1 MSQLE
6 KHLLFKSLNSL
17 LIIASDIEAITHS
30 HHALQVTISMGEPF
44 TFTCGS
50 GEPGLFQDGLFQGVI
65 VGADIE
71 HSLQGTNGQ
80 YVTLLLDP
88 ELHPVKHILGFHQTT
103 GFVEVDDKR
112 LALIRTFIQ
121 SLISDQVSETKS
133 KIENPIEH
141 LMSILSQ
148 SDCQQALDARIEK
161 LIHYIA
167 HAEHKMADIEELA
180 QVVGL
185 SSGRLIHLFKDEVG
199 IPIRRY
205 LLWQRLLDAC
215 AYASLHAH
223 NQLNCDGKSDMSLT
237 DAAHQAGFTD
247 SAHFSRTF
255 KAMFGLH
262 PSSFIK
268 KSHMIQSQKSGH

>member
-1 MSQLE
+1 MPQLE

-17 LIIASDIEAITHS
+17 LIIATDIEAITHS

-44 TFTCGS
+44 NFTCEEA
-50 GEPGLFQDGLFQGVI
+50 EPALYQGVI

-71 HSLQGTNGQ
+71 HSLQGRNGQ

-88 ELHPVKHILGFHQTT
+88 ELHPVKHILGNHQTS
-103 GFVEVDDKR
+103 GFAQIDENR
-112 LALIRTFIQ
+112 LTQMRDFIQ
-121 SLISDQVSETKS
+121 FLIADQASKTKS
-133 KIENPIEH
+133 KIENPIAA

-148 SDCQQALDARIEK
+148 SDCQQALDSRIETV
-161 LIHYIA
+161 IGYIA
-167 HAEHKMADIEELA
+167 KAEHKMADVEELA
-180 QVVGL
+180 QVVAL
-185 SSGRLIHLFKDEVG
+185 SSGRLIHLFKQEVG

-223 NQLNCDGKSDMSLT
+223 DEMNCDGKSDLSLT

-268 KSHMIQSQKSGH
+268 KSHMIKATNDITL

>member
-1 MSQLE
+1 MPQLE

-44 TFTCGS
+44 NFTCEEA
-50 GEPGLFQDGLFQGVI
+50 EPALYQGVI

-71 HSLQGTNGQ
+71 HSLQGRNGQ

-103 GFVEVDDKR
+103 GFVEIDNKR
-112 LALIRTFIQ
+112 LGQMRAFIQ
-121 SLISDQVSETKS
+121 QLIKAQTGETDLV
-133 KIENPIEH
+133 IEDPIEQ

-148 SDCQQALDARIEK
+148 SDCQQSLDSRVEK
-161 LIHYIA
+161 LIQYIA
-167 HAEHKMADIEELA
+167 QAEHKMADIEELA

-215 AYASLHAH
+215 AYASLHSH
-223 NQLNCDGKSDMSLT
+223 NQLNCDGKSDLSLT

-262 PSSFIK
+262 PSGFIK
-268 KSHMIQSQKSGH
+268 KSHMIQTTKPIAGK